1 MLPFI
6 RYTCMCDTF
15 LFILGDIF
23 GLQLWAKAFH
33 INTVF
38 TFRFSDFWD
47 ELKYTFIVLLPL
59 NLGVL
64 KAQILSRG
72 AVPRYALF
80 PTLIKKKKIGFFFS
94 SCFFDLDQND

>member
-15 LFILGDIF
+15 FFLGDIF